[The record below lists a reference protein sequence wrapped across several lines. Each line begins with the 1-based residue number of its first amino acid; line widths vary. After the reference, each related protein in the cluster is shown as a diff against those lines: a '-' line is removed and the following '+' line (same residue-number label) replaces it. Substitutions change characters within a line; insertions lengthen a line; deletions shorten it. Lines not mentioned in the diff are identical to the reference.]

1 MHKPIVRKFRKRK
14 AHSTFIDNIWGA
26 ELADM
31 QLISKSDKGFRFLW
45 SATDIFSKWAWV
57 IPIKDKKGI
66 TITNSFQKII

>member
-45 SATDIFSKWAWV
+45 SATDIFSK
-57 IPIKDKKGI
+57 
-66 TITNSFQKII
+66 

>member
-1 MHKPIVRKFRKRK
+1 MKICKKRGAIKKENISNKALHKPIVRKFRKRK

-45 SATDIFSKWAWV
+45 SATDIFSK
-57 IPIKDKKGI
+57 
-66 TITNSFQKII
+66 